1 MFVQFSNPVGITQ
14 TVYKELL
21 THIFQSLVFVK
32 HLPDNEASIIEEKQ
46 VILPEKQPHQGKVSL
61 HKSKP

>member
-32 HLPDNEASIIEEKQ
+32 HLPDNEAAIIEEKQ
-46 VILPEKQPHQGKVSL
+46 VILPEKQPH
-61 HKSKP
+61 